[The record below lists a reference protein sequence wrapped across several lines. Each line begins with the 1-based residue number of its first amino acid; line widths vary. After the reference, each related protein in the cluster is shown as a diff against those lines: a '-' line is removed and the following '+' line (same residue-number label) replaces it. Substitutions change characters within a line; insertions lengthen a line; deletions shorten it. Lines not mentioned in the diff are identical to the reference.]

1 MMRLVAHISDL
12 HFGALREETIEPLLS
27 CLEKLAP
34 DVVAVTGDL
43 TQRARSGQFEQ
54 AAAFL
59 ERLPSKRCLVVPG
72 NHDIPALYRPLRRLL
87 ALRRHF
93 DRYITSE
100 AFPTIADEE
109 IILVGLNTARRLS
122 IKNGRINTSQLQ
134 IVTERLKRV
143 SPRALRVLACHHPF
157 VVPEGVSTRERAGRS
172 DMAMAALIEDEV
184 DLLLT
189 GHRHMPWVSPLGTHL
204 PTVHA
209 GTATST
215 RIRGAENSFNAI
227 LFDADRVAVHRYVW
241 QPDVQRFVLT
251 KDATVEF
258 ARASSGRLRT

>member
-1 MMRLVAHISDL
+1 MY
-12 HFGALREETIEPLLS
+12 PLGVD
-27 CLEKLAP
+27 K
-34 DVVAVTGDL
+34 
-43 TQRARSGQFEQ
+43 
-54 AAAFL
+54 
-59 ERLPSKRCLVVPG
+59 VPG

-93 DRYITSE
+93 DRYIASE
-100 AFPTIADEE
+100 AFPAIAGEE
-109 IILVGLNTARRLS
+109 IVLVGLNTARSLS

-134 IVTERLKRV
+134 EVTERFKRV
-143 SPRALRVLACHHPF
+143 SPRALRLLACHHPF
-157 VVPEGVSTRERAGRS
+157 VVPEDVSTRERARRA
-172 DMAMAALIEDEV
+172 DMAIAALVEDEV

-227 LFDADRVAVHRYVW
+227 LVGAHRVTVHRYVW
-241 QPDVQRFVLT
+241 QPDVQRFALR

-258 ARASSGRLRT
+258 ARAPSGRLRT